1 MPTVSRINT
10 VRRKNEDL
18 LGSVI
23 GAFRRKSVWVAIVV
37 YVACLTFGL
46 SYGREF
52 GSSLIGVIIGGGVG
66 GFIYIQVVTRAML
79 PDLRAA
85 VGKKK

>member
-1 MPTVSRINT
+1 VPELAPLSRAE
-10 VRRKNEDL
+10 RKRIWRECYWR
-18 LGSVI
+18 
-23 GAFRRKSVWVAIVV
+23 AFRRKSVWVAIVV